1 MVAEGGVR
9 TTICRFSG
17 AVDVGSS
24 VTVASIQE
32 MSCAKNPPPSGRC
45 GKNRL
50 TVTHGNLGVPGKR
63 FLDLLRWERN
73 PTTQNLAL
81 DFTMSLPLPKL
92 VGDKLPSFRGQVLA
106 ESPLLEL
113 EF

>member
-1 MVAEGGVR
+1 M
-9 TTICRFSG
+9 FSG

-24 VTVASIQE
+24 VKVASIQK
-32 MSCAKNPPPSGRC
+32 MARTKNPPPADRG

-50 TVTHGNLGVPGKR
+50 TVTHGDLGVPGKR
-63 FLDLLRWERN
+63 FLDFLRWERD
-73 PTTQNLAL
+73 PATKNLAL
-81 DFTMSLPLPKL
+81 VFTMSLSLPEL
-92 VGDKLPSFRGQVLA
+92 LGDELPSFRGQVFA